1 MELNTLSIT
10 EPPRAAATVVVVRD
24 GREGLEVLLIQRHGR
39 SDVLGGAHVFPGGK
53 VDDADAAPD
62 VLTLLDQSP
71 ETLHGRLN
79 EPELSSRAAA
89 AIFVAAAR
97 EAFEESGI
105 LLAQGASAEQSLRA
119 RELHRSGQGFASV
132 LAATGLVLAASRL
145 LPWSRWITPK
155 MPSVMNK
162 RFDTRFF
169 VAAMPAQQ
177 TAQHDDHEATASLWV
192 TPRTALNSYWARDI
206 ELAPPQI
213 MSLVHL
219 MRHETVHG
227 VLAAAAAQPP
237 PLIEPEPFDQE
248 GTRVICYPG
257 DPRHSV
263 AARALPGP
271 TRLIYRNRRFETE
284 RGFEGFWEQAGEAA
298 PNPLSTSSSPD

>member
-1 MELNTLSIT
+1 MELNTLTIN
-10 EPPRAAATVVVVRD
+10 EPPRAAATVVVLRD
-24 GREGLEVLLIQRHGR
+24 GRPGLEVLLIQRHGR
-39 SDVLGGAHVFPGGK
+39 SEVLGGAHVFPGGK

-62 VLTLLDQSP
+62 ALALLDQSP
-71 ETLHGRLN
+71 DTLHGRLN

-119 RELHRSGQGFASV
+119 RELLRSGLSFASV
-132 LAATGLVLAASRL
+132 LATTGLVLAASALR
-145 LPWSRWITPK
+145 PWSRWITPK
-155 MPSVMNK
+155 MPSVMSK

-169 VAAMPAQQ
+169 VAAMPAHQ
-177 TAQHDDHEATASLWV
+177 TAQHDDHETTASLWV
-192 TPRTALNSYWARDI
+192 TPRNALNNYWARQI

-219 MRHETVHG
+219 AQHNSVNS
-227 VLAAAAAQPP
+227 VLAAAATQVP
-237 PLIEPEPFDQE
+237 PLVEPEPFEQE

-263 AARALPGP
+263 QARALPGP
-271 TRLIYRNRRFETE
+271 TRLIYRDRRFETD
-284 RGFEGFWEQAGEAA
+284 RGFDGFLDPSRAQSGVA
-298 PNPLSTSSSPD
+298 

>member
-1 MELNTLSIT
+1 MELNTLTIN
-10 EPPRAAATVVVVRD
+10 ERPRAAATVVVLRD

-62 VLTLLDQSP
+62 VLGLLDQAP
-71 ETLHGRLN
+71 QTLHGRLN
-79 EPELSSRAAA
+79 EPELSPLAAA

-105 LLAQGASAEQSLRA
+105 LLAQGASVGQSLRA
-119 RELHRSGQGFASV
+119 RELLRSGQSFASV
-132 LAATGLVLAASRL
+132 LANTGLVLAASAL
-145 LPWSRWITPK
+145 QPWSRWITPK
-155 MPSVMNK
+155 MPSVMSK

-177 TAQHDDHEATASLWV
+177 TAQHDDHEATASLWI
-192 TPRTALNSYWARDI
+192 TPRTALHTYWARQI

-219 MRHETVHG
+219 ARHDTVNS
-227 VLAAAAAQPP
+227 VLTAAATQSP

-263 AARALPGP
+263 TARALPGP
-271 TRLIYRNRRFETE
+271 TRLLYRDRRFETE
-284 RGFEGFWEQAGEAA
+284 RGFEGFWE
-298 PNPLSTSSSPD
+298 